1 MSVLLRPLG
10 RLILIPIAF
19 LIAAAAAG
27 FVLVTLGLERVTHAL
42 HGRERAPDTIEAMLD
57 LAWQGALLASSLT
70 ILPALAVV
78 VIGEVARI
86 RSWLYYVVGGGL
98 ALAAIPLLARLGQEG
113 PLVLPPATIWQVF
126 ASAGFAGGLAYWLVA
141 GRNA

>member
-1 MSVLLRPLG
+1 VFWRTVG
-10 RLILIPIAF
+10 RLILVPIAF
-19 LIAAAAAG
+19 LLAALVAAAIVA
-27 FVLVTLGLERVTHAL
+27 TLGLEHVTRAL
-42 HGRERAPDTIEAMLD
+42 HGNQSGEDTVASMFD
-57 LAWQGALLASSLT
+57 LAQQVSVLASGLS

-98 ALAAIPLLARLGQEG
+98 ALACVPLLTRLSQSEA
-113 PLVLPPATIWQVF
+113 LVVPPTTVWQVL
-126 ASAGFAGGLAYWLVA
+126 ATAGFAGGFIYWLLA